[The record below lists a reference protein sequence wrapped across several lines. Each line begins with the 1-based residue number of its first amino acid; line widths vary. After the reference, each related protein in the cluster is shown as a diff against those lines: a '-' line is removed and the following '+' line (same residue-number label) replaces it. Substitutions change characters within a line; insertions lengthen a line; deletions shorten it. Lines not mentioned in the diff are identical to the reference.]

1 MQDRSSLL
9 PQALTY
15 AVLGLAGALAM
26 GLLFHGTELF
36 HPSHPALRFLTLGL
50 AGAVTYS
57 VVVFGRHQ
65 WHALLPLVLI
75 SAVDASLIGI
85 SSISQLGARVLNFL
99 AMGGAAY
106 LYATVYCRH
115 LNQAPLGKTLIMAGL
130 TGVTFLAAAFL
141 SGLLF
146 AVHSFDSVLFWEVS
160 QGFLVGLGLGAG
172 LELAH
177 RVLMHR

>member
-1 MQDRSSLL
+1 MPDRSSLI

-15 AVLGLAGALAM
+15 LVLGFAGALAM
-26 GLLFHGTELF
+26 GLLFHGTGLI
-36 HPSHPALRFLTLGL
+36 HPTHPAFRFLTLGL

-57 VVVFGRHQ
+57 VVVFGRRK
-65 WHALLPLVLI
+65 WYALLPLALI
-75 SAVDASLIGI
+75 TVVDVSLVGI
-85 SSISQLGARVLNFL
+85 TTISQLGSRVFNFL
-99 AMGGAAY
+99 AMGGAVY

-115 LNQAPLGKTLIMAGL
+115 LNPALLGKTIIMAGL

-146 AVHSFDSVLFWEVS
+146 VVHSFDSVLFWEVS
-160 QGFLVGLGLGAG
+160 QGFLMGLGLGAG

-177 RVLMHR
+177 RLLMRH